1 MEKNENIHHSFHLL
15 VEALHRG
22 TLAGVPVAEAVAAH
36 HHVVDGIVVLFPDL
50 HPWVQEV
57 ISQRVQLDELDS
69 QIRDLQEV
77 CRGHQ
82 KKKTCFGVI
91 YQILYWMGGSQQWL
105 PKHASYGQIRSGLI
119 SALNVLHI
127 VSLHIPN
134 IQKLH

>member
-82 KKKTCFGVI
+82 KKKNMFWSYLPDIVLNGRKPAVT
-91 YQILYWMGGSQQWL
+91 SQTRFL
-105 PKHASYGQIRSGLI
+105 RAD
-119 SALNVLHI
+119 
-127 VSLHIPN
+127 
-134 IQKLH
+134 